1 MEDFS
6 ENLILPWPYLVLM
19 KMQNIGHFCFV
30 MIQSSSVNRH
40 AISKCGGQVAK
51 VDSTLAQD

>member
-6 ENLILPWPYLVLM
+6 DNLILPWPYLVLM

-30 MIQSSSVNRH
+30 MIQSSSASH
-40 AISKCGGQVAK
+40 HDGQVAK
-51 VDSTLAQD
+51 VDST

>member
-6 ENLILPWPYLVLM
+6 DNLILPWPYLVLM

-30 MIQSSSVNRH
+30 MIQSSSSVH
-40 AISKCGGQVAK
+40 CAISKSGGQVAK